1 MLRHVSHQNAI
12 FVVAKK
18 AEVHNGLFQ
27 LTSFDIR
34 HRGEVSAGCWTP
46 EGCSSSFSAISPPP
60 PELSD
65 LEEVSPVLFP
75 IGSTSETPRLSHPP
89 WLAIAKPAPHARCQL
104 LFILLLFS
112 RWRHSEA
119 APGCCWE
126 LLRHRSVSCAMS
138 TCSGSDY
145 LCSACSLLIE
155 ITAKSTFCLISFIL
169 QEKDALFSSI
179 HLFLLHHQPS
189 FWSFEKYFFFS
200 LHSSFTVICR

>member
-1 MLRHVSHQNAI
+1 M
-12 FVVAKK
+12 
-18 AEVHNGLFQ
+18 
-27 LTSFDIR
+27 
-34 HRGEVSAGCWTP
+34 SAGCRTP

-65 LEEVSPVLFP
+65 LGEVSPVLFP
-75 IGSTSETPRLSHPP
+75 TGSTSETPRLSHPP

-138 TCSGSDY
+138 TCSGSGY
-145 LCSACSLLIE
+145 LCMQLIAGNHSQ
-155 ITAKSTFCLISFIL
+155 INVLFDFIHIAR
-169 QEKDALFSSI
+169 KGCVVFFYSSFSSSSSAI
-179 HLFLLHHQPS
+179 ILKLWKIFLL
-189 FWSFEKYFFFS
+189 
-200 LHSSFTVICR
+200 